1 MQILKTIYGEIAK
14 VVINKVAVCV
24 IGFLMFAVS
33 QMYTHYRIDKVEKKV
48 FTLEYMNST
57 AIEENIEEQVIKKLL
72 EQCGMFSS
80 FLWTQ
85 YYPQTHYLHF
95 KKVIFRDDVGISDV
109 RLTTEQFNQRLI
121 GEQTFQ
127 YFNNLGN
134 NKVDF
139 IVEGTTFW
147 DDPLLDDYK
156 HDSWEATNQ
165 RLDKTLNASARKR
178 IMAENNGAIHFKL
191 GSLYAVTIKKPSSEI
206 MEWKD
211 RELTY
216 VLFLSLPNERKACFG
231 KLGAYEAKIR
241 TIEAMLDAKKQ
252 IENQIFNQIV
262 V

>member
-1 MQILKTIYGEIAK
+1 MQILKTIFGEIMK
-14 VVINKVAVCV
+14 VVANKVA
-24 IGFLMFAVS
+24 IGVMGSLMFAGS
-33 QMYTHYRIDKVEKKV
+33 QIYAHYRIDKVEQKV

-127 YFNNLGN
+127 YFNNLEN

-156 HDSWEATNQ
+156 NDSWEATNQ

-178 IMAENNGAIHFKL
+178 IMADNNGAIHFKL
-191 GSLYAVTIKKPSSEI
+191 GALYAVVIKKPSSET
-206 MEWKD
+206 MEWKN

-231 KLGAYEAKIR
+231 KLSPYEAKVR
-241 TIEAMLDAKKQ
+241 TMDAMLDAKKQ
-252 IENQIFNQIV
+252 IENQIFNQNV
-262 V
+262 